1 MELPDPTKLVGVRL
15 QLRPVAGDVVAER
28 ATVPANPLNDVIDI
42 VEVPLALAKADTLV
56 GLAAIVKS

>member
-1 MELPDPTKLVGVRL
+1 L
-15 QLRPVAGDVVAER
+15 QVRPVVGKIVDER

-42 VEVPLALAKADTLV
+42 EEVPLAPAKTFTLV